1 MKNNQK
7 SPREIG
13 ETAISRGFFCLR
25 FCDKLEY
32 MDYEA
37 VIGLEI
43 HAELKT
49 RSKMFC
55 GCLNDPAERHPNV
68 NVCPICLGHPGV
80 LPVINSGAVRAVLK
94 TGLALDCRILER
106 SKFDRKNYF
115 YPDLPK
121 GYQISQYD
129 APLCGEGYLEI
140 SSQDEI
146 AEFTKSQISNPKSQT
161 NTKYKIQNTKYKKI
175 RIRRVHLEEDTGRL
189 VHPEDN
195 NHSLVDFNRAGVPLM
210 ELVTEP
216 DIRSGGEARR
226 FAEELQL
233 ILKYLGVSD
242 ADMERGQMRVEANIS
257 LRPKGAAEFGTKVE
271 IKNLNSFKAIERAID
286 FEIKRQEGILSEGGK
301 ISQETRGWNVD
312 KEKTFSQRSK
322 EGAHDY
328 RYFPEP
334 DLPPLKIGVGGLNL
348 DDIRAGIG
356 ELPAARRAR
365 FGREFGLPPA
375 DIEIFTVNKALGDYF
390 EAVVSE
396 LAQVEKEEK
405 HEGHIGA
412 EIFKTAANYLISDFQ
427 NMLKETG
434 AGAGDSRIT
443 PENFAEFIR
452 LIHGGK
458 ISSRA
463 AKDILKIMFETGGDP
478 SQIMEER
485 NLSQVS
491 DASELENWVR
501 ETIKEN
507 PGPAEDFKKGKT
519 QALQFLVGQT
529 MKKSQGKANPQI
541 IQQILQKLL
550 TN

>member
-1 MKNNQK
+1 MKIEARFTK
-7 SPREIG
+7 R
-13 ETAISRGFFCLR
+13 AFFCSR

-49 RSKMFC
+49 RAKMFC
-55 GCLNDPAERHPNV
+55 GCLNDPLERHPNV
-68 NVCPICLGHPGV
+68 NVCPVCLGHPGV
-80 LPVINSGAVRAVLK
+80 LPVINSEAVRAVLK
-94 TGLALDCRILER
+94 TGLALNCRIPEK

-115 YPDLPK
+115 YPDLSK

-129 APLCGEGYLEI
+129 EPLCGEGYLEI
-140 SSQDEI
+140 PE
-146 AEFTKSQISNPKSQT
+146 
-161 NTKYKIQNTKYKKI
+161 KI

-189 VHPEDN
+189 VHPGDKN
-195 NHSLVDFNRAGVPLM
+195 YSLVDFNRAGVPLM

-242 ADMERGQMRVEANIS
+242 ADMERGEMRVEANIS
-257 LRPKGAAEFGTKVE
+257 LRPKGAGEFGTKVE
-271 IKNLNSFKAIERAID
+271 IKNLNSFKAVERAID
-286 FEIKRQEGILSEGGK
+286 FEIKRQAGILAEFGK
-301 ISQETRGWNVD
+301 IVQETRGWNAD

-322 EGAHDY
+322 EEAHDY

-334 DLPPLKIGVGGLNL
+334 DLPPLKIGAAGLNL

-356 ELPAARRAR
+356 ELPAAKRAR
-365 FGREFGLPPA
+365 FGREYGLPPPA
-375 DIEIFTVNKALGDYF
+375 IEIFTASKALGDYF
-390 EAVVSE
+390 EAVISE
-396 LAQVEKEEK
+396 LTQTEKEGRRKE
-405 HEGHIGA
+405 HIGA

-434 AGAGDSRIT
+434 TGAGDSRIT
-443 PENFAEFIR
+443 PENFAEFVY

-485 NLSQVS
+485 NLGQVS
-491 DASELENWVR
+491 DAAELENWVR
-501 ETIKEN
+501 EVVKEN
-507 PGPAEDFKKGKT
+507 PVPTEDFKKGKT
-519 QALQFLVGQT
+519 QALQFLVGKVMQ
-529 MKKSQGKANPQI
+529 KSQGRGNPRLI
-541 IQQILQKLL
+541 GDLLRNIL
-550 TN
+550 TNL